1 MGMLHQERRARCRG
15 RRPLHR
21 EAHHSSVQLF
31 FRRFREIRR
40 GSSRES
46 PDARSN
52 LNLKSGEA
60 MISGTSA
67 GEGKRRIRL
76 GMVGGGPGAFI
87 GAVHRIAARMD
98 DHYELVA
105 AALSSDPAR
114 SRSAAQD
121 LHIASDRAYD
131 SYTEMAAVEAKRPDR
146 IEAVSIVT
154 PNNMHYPVAKAFLEA
169 GFHVICDKPL
179 TTTVE
184 EALDL
189 AAIVRRTGLIFGLT
203 HNYTG
208 YPMVRQARQMI
219 ADGQLGKIRV
229 VQVEYAQDWLATP
242 LEQTGQKQA
251 AWRTDPAQSG
261 PGGSL
266 GDIGTHAYNI
276 ACFVTGLNCRE
287 VAADVSI
294 FVPGRRLDD
303 NVQLLLRFAEGAK
316 GALWAS
322 QVATGNANNLRLRV
336 YGEKAGLEWHQEEPN
351 TLQFAKLGEP
361 PEIVRRPGP
370 GGNSPAAHA
379 SRIPAGHPEGYLEAF
394 AQLYT
399 DLAEQIYARREG
411 RSPSLASLLVPNVED
426 GVEGMRFIAATL
438 ESGRRNAAWVD
449 LHAIS
454 K

>member
-1 MGMLHQERRARCRG
+1 
-15 RRPLHR
+15 
-21 EAHHSSVQLF
+21 
-31 FRRFREIRR
+31 
-40 GSSRES
+40 
-46 PDARSN
+46 
-52 LNLKSGEA
+52 

-114 SRSAAQD
+114 SRAAAQD
-121 LHIASDRAYD
+121 LHIAPDRAYG
-131 SYTEMAAVEAKRPDR
+131 SYIEMARAEAARPDR

-154 PNNMHYPVAKAFLEA
+154 PNNMHYPMAKAFLEA
-169 GFHVICDKPL
+169 GFHVICDKPM
-179 TTTVE
+179 TTSLE

-189 AAIVRRTGLIFGLT
+189 AAIVRHTGLIFGLT

-208 YPMVRQARQMI
+208 YPMIRQARQMI

-242 LEQTGQKQA
+242 LELTGQKQA
-251 AWRTDPAQSG
+251 AWRTDPARSG
-261 PGGSL
+261 GGGSL

-276 ACFVTGLNCRE
+276 ARFVTGLHCRE

-351 TLQFAKLGEP
+351 TLQFARLGEA
-361 PEIVRRPGP
+361 PETLRRPWP

-449 LHAIS
+449 LHANS